1 MTRRL
6 ALLGVCFAVAIAL
19 VGCAPA
25 AAPAT
30 VSVTDAV
37 TDTPVPPTSV
47 PVEPTST
54 PVPAATEPPAP
65 EKATWEADG
74 VIGGGEY
81 AHSVEVAGVEFH
93 WMNDDAC
100 LYGAMAAETGG
111 WVSVGFDPEQRMQGA
126 NYILGYVEGD
136 QTVVEDMYGTKPAG
150 PGSHPPDVELGGTA
164 DVVEFGGREEGGVTV
179 IEFKIPLDSG
189 DQYDKPLDSG
199 EPYDLVA
206 ASGRS
211 DDLQSI
217 HASRGLGQITLDCSR
232 HPAGGARRWSSRM
245 TDPAC

>member
-19 VGCAPA
+19 AGCAPA

-30 VSVTDAV
+30 N
-37 TDTPVPPTSV
+37 TPIRPTSV
-47 PVEPTST
+47 PVVPTST

-65 EKATWEADG
+65 VKVAWEADG
-74 VIGGGEY
+74 VIGDGEY

-93 WMNDDAC
+93 WSNDDAH
-100 LYGAMAAETGG
+100 LYGAMAAETSG

-136 QTVVEDMYGTKPAG
+136 QTVVEDMYGTKPTG
-150 PGSHPPDVELGGTA
+150 RDSHPPDRDLGGTA

-189 DQYDKPLDSG
+189 DQYDKPLSKG
-199 EPYDLVA
+199 GTYNLIA

-217 HASRGLGQITLDCSR
+217 HASRGLGQITLD
-232 HPAGGARRWSSRM
+232 
-245 TDPAC
+245 